1 MGFPGGSSGKETGC
15 SEGDVSLI
23 PGVGRSSGGGNST
36 CLENLKDRGAC
47 WAIVH
52 RVTKSRTWLKLLSTD
67 T

>member
-36 CLENLKDRGAC
+36 CLENLKDRGAW
-47 WAIVH
+47 WATVH
-52 RVTKSRTWLKLLSTD
+52 RVTKSRTWVKLLSTD

>member
-15 SEGDVSLI
+15 NEGDVSLI

-36 CLENLKDRGAC
+36 CLKNLKDRGAW
-47 WAIVH
+47 WATVH
-52 RVTKSRTWLKLLSTD
+52 RVAKSRTWLKLLSTD